1 MRPHH
6 SRSSLLPHGFARQWP
21 CAGPCATASSLCR
34 SSAWPCGHV
43 PERALGGGFTCA
55 GTAHVPAAVA
65 GQRFPVLRVAMALA
79 SRWRHVLAAACTL
92 MSTAPVGRL
101 STQLLG
107 LKLAMCQFC
116 FTHWGI
122 PQTTSEGGL
131 DALASRL
138 PAQPSARYH
147 TIACSATNRVTHK
160 SIECTTQTSV

>member
-6 SRSSLLPHGFARQWP
+6 PRGSLLPHGFARQWP
-21 CAGPCATASSLCR
+21 CAGPCATASALCR

-43 PERALGGGFTCA
+43 PERALGGVFICA

-79 SRWRHVLAAACTL
+79 SRWRHVLAATCTL

-107 LKLAMCQFC
+107 LKSAMC
-116 FTHWGI
+116 GI
-122 PQTTSEGGL
+122 VPIFLYTLATCVGVENTCGMPQAIISI
-131 DALASRL
+131 SWRI
-138 PAQPSARYH
+138 SAFL
-147 TIACSATNRVTHK
+147 
-160 SIECTTQTSV
+160 